1 MDEAFRTAVVPTARL
16 YAEHITREVIARKLG
31 WTDLEFV
38 FDDLEVYDERGQAE
52 IDEILM
58 RNDALLPDEARARRR
73 LPALP
78 GGWGALTH
86 TQRQMLIQRPASGE

>member
-1 MDEAFRTAVVPTARL
+1 MTWSSCST
-16 YAEHITREVIARKLG
+16 TWK
-31 WTDLEFV
+31 
-38 FDDLEVYDERGQAE
+38 VYDERGQAE

-73 LPALP
+73 LPALA

-86 TQRQMLIQRPASGE
+86 TQRQMLIQRPAPGE